1 MTDRS
6 LTTPAGTFPRPERV
20 LAIYAHPDD
29 TEVACGGVLAAWA
42 ALGTEVHIVIAT
54 RGEKGAARAD
64 TDPEV
69 LAAQRA
75 DEVGAAAQTL
85 GAASHEILGYPDGEV
100 ENSVEL
106 RGALVER
113 IRRHR
118 PEIVFGHDPVA
129 VYFGHGYVSHHD
141 HRAVGWA
148 TLDSCAPAAGSP
160 LYFPEAGQPHP
171 VDGILLSGTLEPD
184 TFVDI
189 EGWLASKIDAL
200 LCHATQ
206 VGSDRETMAGVVEQR
221 AREAGRQAGLG
232 YAEAFKALRF
242 V

>member
-1 MTDRS
+1 MTDTP
-6 LTTPAGTFPRPERV
+6 LTTPAGTFPRPGRV

-42 ALGTEVHIVIAT
+42 ALGTEVHLVIVT
-54 RGEKGAARAD
+54 RGEKGASQPD
-64 TDPEV
+64 TDPEL
-69 LAAQRA
+69 LAAERA
-75 DEVGAAAQTL
+75 AEVDAAARTL
-85 GAASHEILGYPDGEV
+85 GVASHEILGYPDGEV
-100 ENSVEL
+100 ENTVEL
-106 RGALVER
+106 RRALVEH
-113 IRRHR
+113 IRRRR
-118 PEIVFGHDPVA
+118 PSIVLGHDPVA

-160 LYFPEAGQPHP
+160 LYFPEAGEPHP
-171 VDGILLSGTLEPD
+171 VEGVLLSGTLEPD

-189 EGWLASKIDAL
+189 EGWLGTKIDAL

-206 VGSDRETMAGVVEQR
+206 VGSDRDTMADIVEQR
-221 AREAGRQAGLG
+221 AREAGRQAGLR

-242 V
+242 A